1 MKNPVLPVL
10 MEGFFVFSTVEKI
23 CPRAIQ
29 TNVNIAP
36 Y

>member
-1 MKNPVLPVL
+1 MKSPALLVL
-10 MEGFFVFSTVEKI
+10 MEGFFVFNTVEKI

-29 TNVNIAP
+29 LKVNIAP

>member
-1 MKNPVLPVL
+1 MKITGLLVL
-10 MEGFFVFSTVEKI
+10 MEGFFVFNTVEKI

-29 TNVNIAP
+29 PYVNIAP

>member
-1 MKNPVLPVL
+1 MKSPAFLVL

-23 CPRAIQ
+23 CPRAIKP
-29 TNVNIAP
+29 NVNIAP